1 MEELA
6 KMGVNGWP
14 AVVAFTVM
22 VGGIVCFFQ
31 GWPTFITINRT
42 NCKCKCNKKRNEN
55 SED

>member
-6 KMGVNGWP
+6 KTGVTGWQ
-14 AVVAFTVM
+14 AVFGFAIF

-42 NCKCKCNKKRNEN
+42 NCKCKGSKKRNED